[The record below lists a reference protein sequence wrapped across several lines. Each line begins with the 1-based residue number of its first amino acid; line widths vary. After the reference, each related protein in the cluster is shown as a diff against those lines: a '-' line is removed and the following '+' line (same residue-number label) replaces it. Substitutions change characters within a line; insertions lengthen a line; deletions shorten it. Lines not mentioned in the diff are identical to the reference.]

1 MANFISINSIIE
13 NTFRD
18 QSLWNIYNS
27 ETLPKIDIFTPE
39 GCRDFIN
46 IFMKV
51 SKKRGENFKS
61 EVLEHLDDDR
71 VQHIVS
77 VFFLGLGIYNTND
90 YIKSLIDKEFL
101 EFKREEG
108 VENAFDDT
116 MNFAYIWFLISLFHD
131 LGYPIENGDLQF
143 DIDYILKYG
152 LYKLEKISFVPDFYS
167 LKLGLSYDEY
177 IKANDNLPK
186 NKHDHGVCG
195 GIKMYDSL
203 CYIRNSSCNEESDAI
218 EKELWKPELDKIF
231 KFVSWIVFCHNMF
244 FVDQN
249 DTQGSSIYRKYN
261 LQKLIKEPGEYKIKL
276 HDYPLFVFFVLI
288 DSIEP
293 VKKTKDFKLLDY
305 ILLQSG
311 DDKIIIESK
320 LDTKEIRFYNE
331 YINRLNSW
339 FTRVTSE
346 DGYIILHLCS

>member
-1 MANFISINSIIE
+1 MTNFISFNSIIE

-18 QSLWNIYNS
+18 QSLWNIYKS
-27 ETLPKIDIFTPE
+27 ETLPKINIFTPE

-46 IFMKV
+46 SFLKV
-51 SKKRGENFKS
+51 SKKREENFQL
-61 EVLEHLDDDR
+61 EVLKHLKDDR

-77 VFFLGLGIYNTND
+77 VYFLGLGIYNTND
-90 YIKSLIDKEFL
+90 YIKRLIDNEFQEYKRKE
-101 EFKREEG
+101 E
-108 VENAFDDT
+108 VEKAFDDT

-131 LGYPIENGDLQF
+131 LGYPIENGDLPF

-152 LYKLEKISFVPDFYS
+152 LNKLKKISFVPDFYS
-167 LKLGLSYDEY
+167 LELGLNYDNY
-177 IKANDNLPK
+177 IKDNFHP
-186 NKHDHGVCG
+186 HDHGVCG

-203 CYIRNSSCNEESDAI
+203 CYIRHSSCDEEKDAI

-244 FVDQN
+244 FMDRN
-249 DTQGSSIYRKYN
+249 DTQGTSTYDKYN
-261 LQKLIKEPGEYKIKL
+261 LKELIKEPGEYKIKFQ
-276 HDYPLFVFFVLI
+276 DYPLFVFFVLI

-305 ILLQSG
+305 ILLQSKG
-311 DDKIIIESK
+311 DKIIIESI
-320 LDTKEIRFYNE
+320 LDTEKIHSYSD